1 MCRVSSYT
9 LQDRGDLTRHVSPI
23 VYPCKSTPF
32 HERVKHFPFICLF
45 GFSLFGERHGDLT
58 RSASAP
64 AAPALAR
71 RVALFEVFMVY
82 GEEKDNPFPGRGR

>member
-1 MCRVSSYT
+1 MQIYT
-9 LQDRGDLTRHVSPI
+9 HSMSASNI
-23 VYPCKSTPF
+23 
-32 HERVKHFPFICLF
+32 
-45 GFSLFGERHGDLT
+45 FSLFGERHGDFT
-58 RSASAP
+58 RNASAP

>member
-1 MCRVSSYT
+1 LEKGTVI
-9 LQDRGDLTRHVSPI
+9 L
-23 VYPCKSTPF
+23 
-32 HERVKHFPFICLF
+32 
-45 GFSLFGERHGDLT
+45 
-58 RSASAP
+58 P